1 MKLKFSF
8 FSLFLF
14 LLTNLFSAEVVIAK
28 MDIPYNEALTPSNI
42 ALIQVEK
49 MPENCRVITIDELK
63 KDKYFTNKY
72 LQKDKVICH
81 SDLKQKSNNKIIFN
95 FGSIQIETTGK
106 IIYENDEYIK
116 IKKENGKVEKI
127 YKDGRDR

>member
-1 MKLKFSF
+1 
-8 FSLFLF
+8 
-14 LLTNLFSAEVVIAK
+14 

-81 SDLKQKSNNKIIFN
+81 GDLKQKSNNKIIFN
-95 FGSIQIETTGK
+95 FGSIQIETRGK